1 MSRLL
6 HRDQTPLDNLR
17 RSINKNLEYFDNM
30 SKDEIFSERK
40 NKFLK
45 IGRNRGFISN
55 MDELSSLKFKT
66 NKFNQFIKLKKN
78 TFL

>member
-1 MSRLL
+1 
-6 HRDQTPLDNLR
+6 
-17 RSINKNLEYFDNM
+17 M
-30 SKDEIFSERK
+30 SKDEIFNERK

-55 MDELSSLKFKT
+55 VDELSSLKFKT

-78 TFL
+78 TLFVIVFFSILLSSLFFLL

>member
-1 MSRLL
+1 MLDAAKAMRLSAKDL
-6 HRDQTPLDNLR
+6 LKLEIIDEIIDEPIGGAHRDKTLILDNLK

-45 IGRNRGFISN
+45 IGRNRG
-55 MDELSSLKFKT
+55 L
-66 NKFNQFIKLKKN
+66 
-78 TFL
+78 